1 MNKRKLRYKRYFRDG
16 HSPPAIEGC
25 PKGGVVLLT
34 QTLLSFDQFR
44 MTKSKEKARA
54 DQTAGQGKGL
64 CAEASFGLEFC
75 FLLVKQKEEV

>member
-1 MNKRKLRYKRYFRDG
+1 VVFLFLETIN
-16 HSPPAIEGC
+16 SPPAMEGC

-44 MTKSKEKARA
+44 MTKSKEEARA

-64 CAEASFGLEFC
+64 WAEASFGLEFLHT
-75 FLLVKQKEEV
+75 FLSRKKYE